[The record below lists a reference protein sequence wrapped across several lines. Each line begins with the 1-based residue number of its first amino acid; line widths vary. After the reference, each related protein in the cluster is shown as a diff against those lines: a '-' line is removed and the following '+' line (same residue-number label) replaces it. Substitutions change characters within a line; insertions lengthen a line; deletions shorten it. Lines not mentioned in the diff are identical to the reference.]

1 MNKRAAVVSIED
13 IISKYQRINNL
24 FESFKTKRMKEI
36 TGARK
41 DGKFTT
47 EDAMWALRLG
57 SLPMVELEMLQLNL
71 DKYEPIQS
79 RLVMLNKCHF
89 YEDTIMIGILF
100 LMDEK
105 DSKNLYDLNLK
116 RNSQSFL
123 GILYQTCIALHHQRI
138 FSLCEPYIDLLEK
151 LLIAYPEHGTYF
163 SEDIIEKISFDCF
176 RNSQ

>member
-1 MNKRAAVVSIED
+1 MNKRVAVVPIED

-47 EDAMWALRLG
+47 EDAIWVMRFG
-57 SLPMVELEMLQLNL
+57 SLPMNELEMSQLNL
-71 DKYEPIQS
+71 DEYEPIQS

-100 LMDEK
+100 LMDVK
-105 DSKNLYDLNLK
+105 DSNNLYDLKLK

-123 GILYQTCIALHHQRI
+123 GILYQTCIALYQTRK
-138 FSLCEPYIDLLEK
+138 FNLCAPYIDLLEK
-151 LLIAYPEHGTYF
+151 LLVAYPAHAYIF
-163 SEDIIEKISFDCF
+163 PPNVIESISWECY
-176 RNSQ
+176 RNTN